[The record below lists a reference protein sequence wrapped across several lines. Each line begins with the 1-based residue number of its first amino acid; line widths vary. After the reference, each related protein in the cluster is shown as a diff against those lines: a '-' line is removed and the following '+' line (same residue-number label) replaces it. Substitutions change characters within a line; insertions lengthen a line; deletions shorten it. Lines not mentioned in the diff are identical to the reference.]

1 MQSTPAPAC
10 SSSQGL
16 WGHFWAI
23 STKLKCDPHVPRYP
37 WAQREEVCL
46 RSLHLIHLTQRHGQP
61 AASPPAG
68 PASIPCGD
76 LKKRGN
82 FSFLAACWYPMARHV
97 TAPAAGAARELK
109 PGLPFPTLQTLSWTS
124 STAHGIERHQERK
137 IPKWVKM
144 PGGTPW
150 KSIQEWYNFCLQ
162 QVNR

>member
-68 PASIPCGD
+68 PASIPRGD

-97 TAPAAGAARELK
+97 TAPAAGAAQELK
-109 PGLPFPTLQTLSWTS
+109 AMSALLHTANPQLDLQHSPW
-124 STAHGIERHQERK
+124 HRK
-137 IPKWVKM
+137 ASGKKNP
-144 PGGTPW
+144 
-150 KSIQEWYNFCLQ
+150 
-162 QVNR
+162 QVG